1 MNSKA
6 YLFIIFTKINLQAME
21 DKKHMDPGIFIYLVL
36 TCVFLIVFLIWN
48 STVIGKLAIFPYF
61 ALSCLILF
69 NCWESNDI
77 LTNISTIVYC
87 IIALIV
93 LTYFILPIES
103 KVSYFEFH
111 LKFSPYLLLCCVLL
125 LQLRR
130 LFFNTFGEL
139 KAKSSE
145 NENNT
150 VK

>member
-1 MNSKA
+1 MTS
-6 YLFIIFTKINLQAME
+6 FIFTKLNLQAMK
-21 DKKHMDPGIFIYLVL
+21 DKKEIDYPVFIILVVPY
-36 TCVFLIVFLIWN
+36 VFLIVFLIWN
-48 STVIGKLAIFPYF
+48 SSLIGYIAIYFYF
-61 ALSCLILF
+61 ALGCGRLF
-69 NCWESNDI
+69 DDWKSNDI
-77 LTNISTIVYC
+77 LTIISRIVYC
-87 IIALIV
+87 IISLIV

-139 KAKSSE
+139 KAKGSD

-150 VK
+150 VQ

>member
-1 MNSKA
+1 MTS
-6 YLFIIFTKINLQAME
+6 FIFTKLNLQEMKDKKELNYTVFINL
-21 DKKHMDPGIFIYLVL
+21 VV

-48 STVIGKLAIFPYF
+48 STIIGKLAIFPYF
-61 ALSCLILF
+61 ALSCVILF

-130 LFFNTFGEL
+130 LFFNTFGEF
-139 KAKSSE
+139 KAKGSD

-150 VK
+150 VQ

>member
-1 MNSKA
+1 MTS
-6 YLFIIFTKINLQAME
+6 FIFTKLNLQEMKDKKELNYTVFINL
-21 DKKHMDPGIFIYLVL
+21 VV

-48 STVIGKLAIFPYF
+48 STIIGKLAIFPYF
-61 ALSCLILF
+61 ALSCVILF

-93 LTYFILPIES
+93 LTYFIMPIES

-130 LFFNTFGEL
+130 LFFNTFGEF
-139 KAKSSE
+139 KAKGSD

-150 VK
+150 AQ

>member
-1 MNSKA
+1 MTS
-6 YLFIIFTKINLQAME
+6 FIFTKLNLQAMK
-21 DKKHMDPGIFIYLVL
+21 DKKEIDYPVFIILVVPY
-36 TCVFLIVFLIWN
+36 VFLIVFLIWN
-48 STVIGKLAIFPYF
+48 SSLIGYIAIYFYF
-61 ALSCLILF
+61 ALGCGRLF
-69 NCWESNDI
+69 HDWKSNHI
-77 LTNISTIVYC
+77 LTIISRIVYC
-87 IIALIV
+87 IISLIV

-139 KAKSSE
+139 KAKGSD

-150 VK
+150 VQ

>member
-1 MNSKA
+1 MTS
-6 YLFIIFTKINLQAME
+6 FIFTKLNLQEMKDKKEIDYTVFINL
-21 DKKHMDPGIFIYLVL
+21 VV

-48 STVIGKLAIFPYF
+48 STIIGKLAIFPYF
-61 ALSCLILF
+61 ALSCVILF

-93 LTYFILPIES
+93 LTYFIMPIES

-139 KAKSSE
+139 KAKGSD

-150 VK
+150 VQ

>member
-1 MNSKA
+1 MKDKKELN
-6 YLFIIFTKINLQAME
+6 YTVFINL
-21 DKKHMDPGIFIYLVL
+21 VV

-48 STVIGKLAIFPYF
+48 STIIGKLAIFPYF
-61 ALSCLILF
+61 ALSCVILF

-93 LTYFILPIES
+93 LTYFIMPIES

-130 LFFNTFGEL
+130 LFFNTFGEF
-139 KAKSSE
+139 KAKGSD

-150 VK
+150 AQ

>member
-1 MNSKA
+1 MKDKKELN
-6 YLFIIFTKINLQAME
+6 YTVFINL
-21 DKKHMDPGIFIYLVL
+21 VV
-36 TCVFLIVFLIWN
+36 TSVFLIVFLIWN
-48 STVIGKLAIFPYF
+48 STIIGKLAIFPYF
-61 ALSCLILF
+61 ALSCVILF

-93 LTYFILPIES
+93 LTYFILPLES

>member
-1 MNSKA
+1 VTS
-6 YLFIIFTKINLQAME
+6 FIFTKLNLPEMKDKKELNYTVFINL
-21 DKKHMDPGIFIYLVL
+21 VV
-36 TCVFLIVFLIWN
+36 TSVFLIVFLIWN
-48 STVIGKLAIFPYF
+48 STIIGKLAIFPYF
-61 ALSCLILF
+61 ALSCVILF

-93 LTYFILPIES
+93 LTYFILPLES

>member
-1 MNSKA
+1 MKDKKELN
-6 YLFIIFTKINLQAME
+6 YTVFINLVA
-21 DKKHMDPGIFIYLVL
+21 
-36 TCVFLIVFLIWN
+36 TCIFLIVFLIWN
-48 STVIGKLAIFPYF
+48 STIIGKLAIFPYF
-61 ALSCLILF
+61 ALSIVILF

>member
-1 MNSKA
+1 MKDKKELN
-6 YLFIIFTKINLQAME
+6 YTVFINL
-21 DKKHMDPGIFIYLVL
+21 VV

-48 STVIGKLAIFPYF
+48 STIIGKLAIFPYF
-61 ALSCLILF
+61 ALSCVILF

-93 LTYFILPIES
+93 LTYFIMPLES
-103 KVSYFEFH
+103 KVSYFQFH

-130 LFFNTFGEL
+130 LFFNTFGEF
-139 KAKSSE
+139 KAKGSD

-150 VK
+150 VQ